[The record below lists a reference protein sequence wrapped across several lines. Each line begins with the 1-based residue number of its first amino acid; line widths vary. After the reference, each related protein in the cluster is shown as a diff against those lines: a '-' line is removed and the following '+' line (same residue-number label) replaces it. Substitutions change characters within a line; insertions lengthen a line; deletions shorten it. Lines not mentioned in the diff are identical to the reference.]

1 MNKRHEV
8 LRVAGW
14 LAVISGAV
22 SMAAAILT
30 DDAMMDLLGSYGLLL
45 ILSGSWAIFGIF
57 LMARHDRAVAQGRVG
72 ARATADQTP
81 V

>member
-1 MNKRHEV
+1 MNKRHEA

-30 DDAMMDLLGSYGLLL
+30 DDATMDLLGSYGLLL

-57 LMARHDRAVAQGRVG
+57 LMARHDRAAAQGRVG